1 MGMMDWMMGKMMKG
15 MSKEEKEAM
24 MDSAMAK
31 MMADMTTAEKQ
42 EMMATMMPKMMEG
55 ISMVEMMPKMMLTM
69 MPMMFSEIKA
79 ILAEQGQQIDL
90 MEIMPRIMGPF
101 MSGMLSVVPAEKMV
115 EKKEQ
120 MFTRILEQRPELRE
134 KIPARQMEMMPGCMR
149 RLMENIS
156 YEEKLQYAEHVV
168 GILVEKGGENLT
180 PGERSTYLARLRA
193 AVPETA

>member
-1 MGMMDWMMGKMMKG
+1 MVRDVTKG
-15 MSKEEKEAM
+15 HLSELTQDELA
-24 MDSAMAK
+24 AV
-31 MMADMTTAEKQ
+31 ADGWHDA
-42 EMMATMMPKMMEG
+42 A
-55 ISMVEMMPKMMLTM
+55 V
-69 MPMMFSEIKA
+69 A
-79 ILAEQGQQIDL
+79 A